1 MYKEDSLDKV
11 TVIIIVASIIFIAI
25 LLFVIK
31 TIFKNKKKKSI
42 LSSIDK
48 LTTEKNMIISSIL
61 KSELAKAEKL
71 ANNKKTEKEV
81 EDWKSRFEEI
91 ENTDMPILTDEL
103 IEVETRMVENDYE
116 KAFEALT
123 KAEKDIFHVKA
134 KSIKLL
140 GEIKDLT
147 ESEDRNREAIT
158 KLKSVYREVVF
169 KYNKNKNDYQDVSSR
184 IELQFENINKLFSAF
199 EVAVQNKE
207 YEELGKIV
215 KALDDMI
222 NNISIVIE
230 EAPTIVLM
238 AKMVLPKKMKDIKNI
253 STRMT
258 RDGYNL
264 EYLNIDYN
272 IEETNK
278 KINEIMDRLYVL
290 NLQDSIFDL
299 KTLIDYY
306 EGLYS
311 DFDSEKRGK
320 KEYERGIINITERIS
335 KVSSIIRNLYA
346 EIDNIKD
353 TYDLSDDE
361 IKVIDELNKELINV
375 KDSFKLINDRSLS
388 KVMPYSKLSNECE
401 LVAVNLSKVEDKLET
416 TLKNLGSLK
425 EDEARARD
433 QLYEIKNIINNSK
446 YKIKEYN
453 LPVIPDKFY
462 VELKEAY
469 DAVKEINNEIE
480 KKPISIKVLN
490 LRVDTA
496 RDLALKLYQT
506 ATNIISSAEA
516 AESAIVYGN
525 RYRTSNKEVES
536 GLISGSKAFY
546 KGEYKESL
554 EIVLNTLNIVEPGI
568 QKKLLSMMER

>member
-1 MYKEDSLDKV
+1 MDKV
-11 TVIIIVASIIFIAI
+11 TVIIIVASIIFITL

-361 IKVIDELNKELINV
+361 IKVIDELNKELITV
-375 KDSFKLINDRSLS
+375 KDSFKLINDRSLT

-506 ATNIISSAEA
+506 ATNTISSAEA

>member
-1 MYKEDSLDKV
+1 MDKV

-238 AKMVLPKKMKDIKNI
+238 AKMVLPKKMKDIRNI